1 MIAKGKKVL
10 YRDEIWSLAQD
21 DISGD
26 IVKIQK
32 DNGEEFYVNKN
43 EVYNLVNI
51 NVDYCSEGNYILVGE
66 DTGIITNIQGEN
78 ITVIIKSEY
87 HTIKKHKI
95 KKCSTKGSLLSKL
108 ENENKNNNIFKVG
121 DMVLYNNTPHKIFS
135 INNDNV
141 VLEIIYS
148 KKTFRTTINKIT
160 KLEKIIPISIK
171 KDDYVI
177 LNSNNILKVINVS
190 GNGIVSLTNSTVV
203 NINQINDVYRPT
215 ENTQKT
221 ELDIK
226 YVYSKTHNSL
236 CTPIL
241 DKYNNISYKSLN
253 NNRIIPRDTEL
264 YDVVKKYKTDVR
276 IGDLVLDGCNTSRVD
291 SFDIDIISEL
301 PGTCEFYSIGSI
313 IKNNNNTNKNSFK
326 KEDVVLYDN
335 TPYIVFEVVNKDRVI
350 LMDVINGV
358 KFNVVNSTKTIV
370 KLNKVSKDYKNIE
383 AIETK
388 NNGLYG
394 VISIL
399 KNNDIIVKNNDII
412 VKNNGNRYIISSK
425 TIKNYYTADNIDI
438 STEPIEVIEKTQQKQ
453 DTQDTNKNK
462 FISLRTVT
470 WKNPKPKI
478 KNTKP
483 LELNQYILVDGLEL
497 GYKVSCIIDD
507 KIEIQK
513 NETKKYINKE
523 DVYPLY
529 KTGDNEAKS
538 IRVGNIVLLEK
549 GIFGIITKVLDDNL
563 YRIKDLKEPIE
574 IDEIQ
579 EVYTTKK
586 PKINAVKYS
595 CGKVLYK
602 GQTYNEKDLENMF
615 KGSKFIYE
623 EIQNTYNDTLIAKEY
638 NVSLD
643 RIKPKE
649 KSIYNKLKTVLY
661 HPLSIQNKRWACLL
675 GESGTGKTQ
684 IAVELAKNMGKE
696 YVLYQGNAQVTVDDL
711 KGYRSITTGKYFG
724 SLLRDAVENGKI
736 FILDEIDACNPNTLI
751 ALNSLKRD
759 TYQFEDKEVKVHE
772 DFRLIATANSLEMS
786 EEYNARI
793 PMDKAT
799 KARFKII
806 EYNMEAVDLAVRY
819 GLEYIKKIP
828 NIDRLT
834 TREIEDMV
842 IDMKIQEQIEQNNTE
857 GWEV

>member
-1 MIAKGKKVL
+1 MELKGQKVL
-10 YRDEIWSLAQD
+10 YKDEIWT
-21 DISGD
+21 IVEENVSGD
-26 IVKIQK
+26 ILKIEDSNKKK
-32 DNGEEFYVNKN
+32 DYVNKN
-43 EVYNLVNI
+43 DVYRLIRVNA
-51 NVDYCSEGNYILVGE
+51 DYCSKGNYILVGE

-87 HTIKKHKI
+87 HTIQKHKI
-95 KKCSTKGSLLSKL
+95 KESYTKSSLLSEL
-108 ENENKNNNIFKVG
+108 EVKKGERVNTNNKNNS
-121 DMVLYNNTPHKIFS
+121 L
-135 INNDNV
+135 
-141 VLEIIYS
+141 
-148 KKTFRTTINKIT
+148 
-160 KLEKIIPISIK
+160 K
-171 KDDYVI
+171 KDD
-177 LNSNNILKVINVS
+177 
-190 GNGIVSLTNSTVV
+190 
-203 NINQINDVYRPT
+203 
-215 ENTQKT
+215 
-221 ELDIK
+221 
-226 YVYSKTHNSL
+226 
-236 CTPIL
+236 
-241 DKYNNISYKSLN
+241 
-253 NNRIIPRDTEL
+253 
-264 YDVVKKYKTDVR
+264 
-276 IGDLVLDGCNTSRVD
+276 LVL
-291 SFDIDIISEL
+291 
-301 PGTCEFYSIGSI
+301 Y
-313 IKNNNNTNKNSFK
+313 KNN
-326 KEDVVLYDN
+326 
-335 TPYIVFEVVNKDRVI
+335 PYIVFEVPNKDKIV
-350 LMDVINGV
+350 LMNTLNGAKINV
-358 KFNVVNSTKTIV
+358 TNLAKNIV
-370 KLNKVSKDYKNIE
+370 KLNKVSKDYRNIE
-383 AIETK
+383 VIETK
-388 NNGLYG
+388 DNKLYNVVVIATNYITVTNN
-394 VISIL
+394 
-399 KNNDIIVKNNDII
+399 NNNFNFL
-412 VKNNGNRYIISSK
+412 
-425 TIKNYYTADNIDI
+425 TAEIKNYYT
-438 STEPIEVIEKTQQKQ
+438 T
-453 DTQDTNKNK
+453 DTQNTNKNK

-513 NETKKYINKE
+513 NKTKKYINKE

-529 KTGDNEAKS
+529 KTEDSKAKS
-538 IRVGNIVLLEK
+538 IRVGNIVFLEK
-549 GIFGIITKVLDDNL
+549 DIFGIVTKVLDNNL
-563 YRIKDLKEPIE
+563 YKIKDLKEPIK

-586 PKINAVKYS
+586 PKINVVRYS

-602 GQTYNEKDLENMF
+602 GQIYNEKELENMF

-623 EIQNTYNDTLIAKEY
+623 EIQNTYNDILIAKEY

-696 YVLYQGNAQVTVDDL
+696 YVLYQGNAQLTVDDL

-751 ALNSLKRD
+751 TLNSLKRD
-759 TYQFEDKEVKVHE
+759 SYQFEDKEVKVHE

-806 EYNMEAVDLAVRY
+806 EYNMEAVDLAIRY

-828 NIDRLT
+828 NIDKLT
-834 TREIEDMV
+834 AREIEDMV
-842 IDMKIQEQIEQNNTE
+842 IDIKIQEQIDQIQDNTE